1 MHTVVSLA
9 YGPTGRDLLLKELPE
24 AEGRAF
30 QKLSKLWP
38 TDVKADDK
46 AAVLPWSAPALL
58 HISHPESSFMAALA
72 AFRTRTLVA
81 MIDHDLS
88 VPHSSASI
96 TRYACHTSPV
106 SLWLCLVSS
115 THCQAVYSG
124 CTAPSAT
131 RLVPRGAEWK
141 VHAWSGFDSAG
152 ATTAAIK
159 SHANKLLGWHDQP
172 LVHDEPPAARVVAP
186 SAGGGGGAGGGAG
199 AGASVSDG
207 DVGSGHGRPVVASNG
222 AAAAHRTRPAAPP
235 PSKLW
240 SELEVD
246 SRGEVAYPKAL
257 LEWLQ
262 VV

>member
-96 TRYACHTSPV
+96 TRYACHM
-106 SLWLCLVSS
+106 SLCRSGCALCLPLIAEL
-115 THCQAVYSG
+115 CAV
-124 CTAPSAT
+124 
-131 RLVPRGAEWK
+131 
-141 VHAWSGFDSAG
+141 
-152 ATTAAIK
+152 
-159 SHANKLLGWHDQP
+159 
-172 LVHDEPPAARVVAP
+172 AARHQVPPGWFLREQNGRYTPGLALTVLAP
-186 SAGGGGGAGGGAG
+186 LQL
-199 AGASVSDG
+199 
-207 DVGSGHGRPVVASNG
+207 
-222 AAAAHRTRPAAPP
+222 
-235 PSKLW
+235 PSRAMQT
-240 SELEVD
+240 SC
-246 SRGEVAYPKAL
+246 
-257 LEWLQ
+257 
-262 VV
+262 